1 MHSEV
6 IKFPTIGTLLQSTR
20 PYHLPNKGLLGHNN
34 TYRRITSQLPYF
46 FDQTLLLLF
55 ISLLVL
61 CGYYSRAAF
70 ISLESPETSTTA
82 G

>member
-1 MHSEV
+1 MCSLFVKSFSYYALDFYE
-6 IKFPTIGTLLQSTR
+6 
-20 PYHLPNKGLLGHNN
+20 
-34 TYRRITSQLPYF
+34 LPYF
-46 FDQTLLLLF
+46 FDQTPRLLF

-70 ISLESPETSTTA
+70 IFLESLETSMTA